1 MTEPDGEA
9 IEREI
14 GKAIADV
21 LARHEGGFVTR
32 WLAVVEVID
41 GDGDRGLWTT
51 TSEDLTA
58 WDTCGLLTHALHMQ
72 LRQTG
77 CGHDQ

>member
-9 IEREI
+9 IASEI
-14 GKAIADV
+14 GGAIADV

-32 WLAVVEVID
+32 WVALVEAVNGAGE
-41 GDGDRGLWTT
+41 RGLWTT
-51 TSEDLTA
+51 TSDDMTA

-72 LRQTG
+72 QAQTICGLR
-77 CGHDQ
+77 H